1 MRSVKGP
8 RVLRKRL
15 LTAGVAFSCLS
26 LALVP
31 NAAAAASPVQLGS
44 LRETTNQY
52 PSSLQG
58 SFSFY
63 SGADTNIATL
73 WQRTIIP
80 AFNRLYPHIKINYV
94 LSEHGANDVATLD
107 RVAVAVKDHRPSGYA
122 LLESGTNAVELGARQ
137 GLFIPVTT
145 TAIPNSANV
154 PKAEMVVVNY
164 DAVPYRGSKVVLAY
178 NSKSVPNPPKT
189 LAQLISW
196 IGSHP
201 GKFAYCNP
209 TGGGSGQY
217 FIEDVLDSYMS
228 PAAVAR
234 LAFSDV
240 PALEKGWA
248 PGMAE
253 LHKLNADV
261 YGSGTYPTGNTQVLA
276 LLASGAAEMATV
288 WSDQGTQALKDGQLP
303 SSVKLGEVTP
313 PFAGS
318 PVYLGVPRYTPQD
331 QVRLVDAFLNFVLS
345 VPVQTDI
352 VKTVDGFPGVSLNV
366 MPQSVRSEFGQ
377 LGQAEA
383 LPYSADVV
391 SDMERVWQQ
400 DVP

>member
-1 MRSVKGP
+1 MTTLKGP
-8 RVLRKRL
+8 RVLRRGL
-15 LTAGVAFSCLS
+15 LAAGAALSCLC
-26 LALVP
+26 LPLVP
-31 NAAAAASPVQLGS
+31 GAAAVASPVQLS
-44 LRETTNQY
+44 PLRQATNQY

-73 WQRTIIP
+73 WQRIIIP
-80 AFNRLYPHIKINYV
+80 AFNRTYPHIKINYV

-107 RVAVAVKDHRPSGYA
+107 RVAVAVKDHRASGYA

-145 TAIPNSANV
+145 AAVPNSANV
-154 PKAEMVVVNY
+154 PKAEMAVVNY

-178 NSKSVPNPPKT
+178 NSKFVPNPPKT
-189 LAQLISW
+189 LSELISW
-196 IGSHP
+196 IVSHP

-228 PAAVAR
+228 PAAVAK

-240 PALEKGWA
+240 PALEKQWA

-261 YGSGTYPTGNTQVLA
+261 YGNGTYPTGNTQVLA

-303 SSVKLGEVTP
+303 SSVKLGEITP

-318 PVYLGVPRYTPQD
+318 PVYLGVPRYTPQG

-352 VKTVDGFPGVSLNV
+352 VKTVDGFPGVSLAV